1 MSGTVIKLKYSD
13 VTGQPASD
21 VLVHGEPA
29 YSFQSNRL
37 FIGKN
42 TGLTV
47 DPIVIGGKYFTDML
61 DHTLGTLTASS
72 AILVDSNKHINELIS
87 GSLQLTTSGGSGQVV
102 TSISTN
108 LSSGSPTDAQ
118 LVSAL
123 AVKTYVDGVASN
135 LDLDDLTDVI
145 ISSPSA
151 AQVVIFDNADNK
163 WKNRSLSGDVTI
175 STSGAADIANSGV
188 IAGTYGS
195 TTTIPVIAIAADGRI
210 TSATTA
216 NVATTL
222 LIAGNT
228 GTPDYVNLLTDSL
241 SIVGGTGITTAI
253 TNNTVTVTLA
263 NTTVSANTYGSA
275 TAVGVFT
282 VDAQGRI
289 TNASTTTISIPH
301 SQINDF
307 HEAVEDVIGTR
318 LVGGTGVNVSY
329 ADSTGSPQ
337 GLTTLSIGQPVA
349 TTDNVTFNNLTLTG
363 YLRGPSTFTIDPAA
377 HGDDTGTVVIAG
389 NLRVDGTTTTVN
401 STVVTIDDKA
411 IVLADNAIVQADL
424 NGGGIVLGG
433 FISSGF
439 DNPSILYVSAS
450 DSWQFNK
457 QVLAN
462 VTGNL
467 TGNADTASKL
477 ATARAIT
484 LSGDVTG
491 TVNFDG
497 TQGVTINTTIAGNSV
512 ALGTDTTGDYIAT
525 IAVTSGTGLSIT
537 GNSGESAAVTLA
549 GVDATTSTKGVAS
562 FASANF
568 TVASGAVSI
577 HTIDGGTF

>member
-13 VTGQPASD
+13 VTSQPAPDALAHS
-21 VLVHGEPA
+21 EPA

-42 TGLTV
+42 NGLTV
-47 DPIVIGGKYFTDML
+47 DPIVIGGKYFTDMM
-61 DHTLGTLTASS
+61 DHSLGTLTASS
-72 AILVDSNKHINELIS
+72 AILVDSNKHVNELIS

-102 TSISTN
+102 SSIATS
-108 LSSGSPTDAQ
+108 LGSGSSDTQ
-118 LVSAL
+118 LITAL
-123 AVKTYVDGVASN
+123 AVKTYVDTAATS

-145 ISSPSA
+145 VSSPTS
-151 AQVVIFDNADNK
+151 AQVLIVDTDGK
-163 WKNRSLSGDVTI
+163 WKNRSLSGDVTV
-175 STSGAADIANSGV
+175 SASGVTDIGNSGV
-188 IAGTYGS
+188 TAGSYGG
-195 TTTIPVIAIAADGRI
+195 TTSIPVLTIAADGRI
-210 TSATTA
+210 TSASTA
-216 NVATTL
+216 SVATTL
-222 LIAGNT
+222 LISGNT

-241 SIVGGTGITTAI
+241 SVVGGTGITTAI
-253 TNNTVTVTLA
+253 SDNTITVTLA
-263 NTTVSANTYGSA
+263 NTSVSANTYGSA
-275 TAVGVFT
+275 TGVGVFT
-282 VDAQGRI
+282 VDAQGRL
-289 TNASTTTISIPH
+289 TSASTTTIAIPH
-301 SQINDF
+301 TQITDF
-307 HEAVEDVIGTR
+307 HEAVEDIIGTR
-318 LVGGTGVNVSY
+318 LTAGTGVSINY

-337 GLTTLSIGQPVA
+337 GLTTISIGQPVA
-349 TTDNVTFNNLTLTG
+349 TTDSVTFNNATLTG

-411 IVLADNAIVQADL
+411 LVLADNAVVQADL
-424 NGGGIVLGG
+424 NGGGLILGS
-433 FISSGF
+433 FIASGY

-450 DSWQFNK
+450 DSWQINK

-462 VTGNL
+462 VTGTL
-467 TGNADTASKL
+467 TGNAATASKL

-497 TQGVTINTTIAGNSV
+497 SEGVTISTTIASNSV

-525 IAVTSGTGLSIT
+525 IGVTSGTGLSIT
-537 GNSGESAAVTLA
+537 GNSGESAAVTIA

-568 TVASGAVSI
+568 TVTSGAVSI

>member
-13 VTGQPASD
+13 VTAQPAPD

-47 DPIVIGGKYFTDML
+47 DPIIIGGKYFTDMM
-61 DHTLGTLTASS
+61 DHALGTLTASS
-72 AILVDSNKHINELIS
+72 AILVDANKHINELIS

-108 LSSGSPTDAQ
+108 LGTGTPTDSQ
-118 LVSAL
+118 LVTAL
-123 AVKTYVDGVASN
+123 AVKTYVDNVASN

-145 ISSPSA
+145 VSEPAA
-151 AQVVIFDNADNK
+151 AQILVYDNTDSK

-188 IAGTYGS
+188 GAGTYGS
-195 TTTIPVIAIAADGRI
+195 TTTIPVLTIAADGRI
-210 TSATTA
+210 TNATTA

-241 SIVGGTGITTAI
+241 SIVGGTGITTAV
-253 TNNTVTVTLA
+253 TNNTITVTLA
-263 NTTVSANTYGSA
+263 NTTVNANTYGSA

-282 VDAQGRI
+282 VDAQGRL
-289 TNASTTTISIPH
+289 TSASTTTIAIPH
-301 SQINDF
+301 SQITDF

-389 NLRVDGTTTTVN
+389 NLRVDGTF
-401 STVVTIDDKA
+401 
-411 IVLADNAIVQADL
+411 VLADNATVQADL
-424 NGGGIVLGG
+424 NGSGIILGS

-439 DNPSILYVSAS
+439 DNPSLLYVSAS

-457 QVLAN
+457 PLLAN

-512 ALGTDTTGDYIAT
+512 ALGTDTTGDYVAT
-525 IAVTSGTGLSIT
+525 IAVTANTGLTVT

-549 GVDATTSTKGVAS
+549 GVDATTTTKGVAA
-562 FASANF
+562 FAVANF
-568 TVASGAVSI
+568 TVTAGTVTI

>member
-13 VTGQPASD
+13 ITAQPAPD
-21 VLVHGEPA
+21 VLAHSEPA

-37 FIGKN
+37 FLGK
-42 TGLTV
+42 TDGVTV
-47 DPIVIGGKYFTDML
+47 DPIVIGGKYFTDMM

-72 AILVDSNKHINELIS
+72 AVLVDSNKHINELIS

-102 TSISTN
+102 SSIATS
-108 LSSGSPTDAQ
+108 LGSGSSDTQ
-118 LVSAL
+118 LITAL
-123 AVKTYVDGVASN
+123 AVKTYVDTAATS

-145 ISSPSA
+145 VSSPTS
-151 AQVVIFDNADNK
+151 AQVLIVDTDGK
-163 WKNRSLSGDVTI
+163 WKNRSLSGDVTV
-175 STSGAADIANSGV
+175 SASGVTDIGNSGV
-188 IAGTYGS
+188 TAGSYGG
-195 TTTIPVIAIAADGRI
+195 TTSIPVLTIAADGRI

-216 NVATTL
+216 SVATTL
-222 LIAGNT
+222 LIAGDT

-241 SIVGGTGITTAI
+241 TFTGGTGITTAVADNKI
-253 TNNTVTVTLA
+253 TVTLA
-263 NTTVSANTYGSA
+263 NTAVSANTYGSA
-275 TAVGVFT
+275 TGVAVFT
-282 VDAQGRI
+282 VDAQGRL
-289 TNASTTTISIPH
+289 TSANTTTIAIPH
-301 SQINDF
+301 TQITDF
-307 HEAVEDVIGTR
+307 QEAVEDVIGTR
-318 LVGGTGVNVSY
+318 LVGGTGVAINY
-329 ADSTGSPQ
+329 NDSTGSPQ
-337 GLTTLSIGQPVA
+337 GLTTISIGQPVA
-349 TTDNVTFNNLTLTG
+349 TTDSVTFNNATLTG

-411 IVLADNAIVQADL
+411 LILADNAVVQGDL
-424 NGGGIVLGG
+424 NGGGLILGS
-433 FISSGF
+433 FVASGY

-450 DSWQFNK
+450 DSWQINK

-462 VTGNL
+462 VTGTL
-467 TGNADTASKL
+467 TGNAATASKL

-497 TQGVTINTTIAGNSV
+497 SEGVTINTTIAGNSV
-512 ALGTDTTGDYIAT
+512 ALGTDTTGDYVAT
-525 IAVTSGTGLSIT
+525 IGVTSGTGLSIT
-537 GNSGESAAVTLA
+537 GNSGESAAVTIA

-568 TVASGAVSI
+568 TVTSGAVSI